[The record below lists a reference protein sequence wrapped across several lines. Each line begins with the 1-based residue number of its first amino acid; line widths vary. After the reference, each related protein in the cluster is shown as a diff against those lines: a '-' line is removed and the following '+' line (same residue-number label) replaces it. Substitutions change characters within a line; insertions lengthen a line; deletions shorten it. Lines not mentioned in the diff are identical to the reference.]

1 VPDVGTGVATPAA
14 CPQPPTARRSTNL
27 ATDREPP
34 FEGGSQP
41 VPQVKDPVP
50 PSRPSPRAGL
60 MLAVVV
66 LILLAGAVFV
76 FELFKG

>member
-1 VPDVGTGVATPAA
+1 V
-14 CPQPPTARRSTNL
+14 

-41 VPQVKDPVP
+41 VKQVTDPVP

-60 MLAVVV
+60 MLAVII
-66 LILLAGAVFV
+66 LILLSGAIFV

>member
-1 VPDVGTGVATPAA
+1 MQTERPTLAA
-14 CPQPPTARRSTNL
+14 N
-27 ATDREPP
+27 REPP

-60 MLAVVV
+60 MLAVIVI
-66 LILLAGAVFV
+66 LLLAGAVFV

>member
-1 VPDVGTGVATPAA
+1 M
-14 CPQPPTARRSTNL
+14 

-41 VPQVKDPVP
+41 VKQEPPYVP

-60 MLAVVV
+60 LLGLIV
-66 LILLAGAVFV
+66 LFIVAGAIFI
-76 FELFKG
+76 FAH